1 MESDNALLNNMQ
13 LNNYDVNTEIKG
25 EIKNTKDENTTCHNL
40 WDAGKESLRGE
51 FKAIQSYLKK
61 QGKSQINNQTSH
73 LKEPGKN
80 KCSPKSVRGRK

>member
-1 MESDNALLNNMQ
+1 MQ
-13 LNNYDVNTEIKG
+13 LNNYEVNTEIKG

-61 QGKSQINNQTSH
+61 QGKY
-73 LKEPGKN
+73 
-80 KCSPKSVRGRK
+80 